1 MGFLTKTFHV
11 PKFLFQIPF
20 FHNHGFSF
28 TPLNIPITCF
38 ITFKI
43 ERSHQT
49 HGTFDPFPVC
59 VCSRVCLSFFQR
71 LLDKIGR
78 KSEITVCCGRITLKP
93 QHVRTGWNETSW
105 NASPFLHTK
114 ALNWYGKVI
123 LTSTWTNMDMTWT
136 CTRWTKL
143 PSTHNKS
150 PKTA

>member
-49 HGTFDPFPVC
+49 HGTFDPFPVR
-59 VCSRVCLSFFQR
+59 VCSRVFFKR

-78 KSEITVCCGRITLKP
+78 KSEITVCCGRITLKKTTTCSYWLKRNIMECITFSP
-93 QHVRTGWNETSW
+93 HESSELIRPSYFDKYMDKHGHDLDMHKMNQIAV
-105 NASPFLHTK
+105 NA
-114 ALNWYGKVI
+114 
-123 LTSTWTNMDMTWT
+123 
-136 CTRWTKL
+136 
-143 PSTHNKS
+143 
-150 PKTA
+150 